1 MVCTFCSGDRLGG
14 HPNHNVRTCRY
25 LKASVAVFV
34 ANKGQALAQ
43 DVFAEE
49 LAGCGLALVTTGP
62 LGAFAAA
69 CYSAYST
76 ASKMINLATFVSMSK
91 KGQAEFLLKN
101 GFKFT
106 ASFIDSVVDSLTE
119 D

>member
-1 MVCTFCSGDRLGG
+1 M
-14 HPNHNVRTCRY
+14 Y

-34 ANKGQALAQ
+34 ANKGRALAQ

-49 LAGCGLALVTTGP
+49 LAGCGLALAMGP
-62 LGAFAAA
+62 LGVLAAT
-69 CYSAYST
+69 CYSAYSA
-76 ASKMINLATFVSMSK
+76 ASKMINLTTFVSMSK

-106 ASFIDSVVDSLTE
+106 AGFIDSVVDSLTE